1 MKEKKIASYA
11 AGNTPYINAEN
22 IDKLISS
29 LEESPITLFM
39 WFTDN
44 RLTANDDECHLVVTG
59 TQKANVSSRQIHIQS

>member
-44 RLTANDDECHLVVTG
+44 RLTANDDNVTL
-59 TQKANVSSRQIHIQS
+59 